1 MTKKGNKRT
10 KGVISSME
18 HELNVQARLGKTKSN
33 RRSLREKGMVPA
45 VVYGKNVG
53 SIAIAVSAAEMRK
66 ILNEAGSNALISM
79 NIDENGKTNKYKV
92 LVKAIQR
99 DPLRRDLIHI
109 DYHQVSMK
117 DKVHATVPVLLEGT
131 PPGLSAGGILT
142 PLMRRVEV
150 ECLADRIPESISVD
164 ISGLEIGDVL
174 TVADLKL
181 LDGVK
186 ILDDREVPVVT
197 VVAERQEVEEETPVE
212 EESEDKVEE
221 TETEATS

>member
-1 MTKKGNKRT
+1 MTNKGNNRT
-10 KGVISSME
+10 KGVVSSME
-18 HELNVQARLGKTKSN
+18 HELNVQARVDKTKSN

-79 NIDENGKTNKYKV
+79 KIDENGKTNKYKV

-99 DPLRRDLIHI
+99 DPLRRNLVHI

-117 DKVHATVPVLLEGT
+117 DKVHANVPVLLEGT
-131 PPGLSAGGILT
+131 PRGLIAGGVLT

-150 ECLADRIPESISVD
+150 ECLADRIPESITVD

-174 TVADLKL
+174 TVADLEL
-181 LDGVK
+181 PDGVK
-186 ILDDREVPVVT
+186 ILDDLEVPVVT
-197 VVAERQEVEEETPVE
+197 VVAERQEVEEVTPVE

>member
-1 MTKKGNKRT
+1 
-10 KGVISSME
+10 
-18 HELNVQARLGKTKSN
+18 
-33 RRSLREKGMVPA
+33 MVPA

-79 NIDENGKTNKYKV
+79 KIDENGKTNKYKV

-99 DPLRRDLIHI
+99 DPLRRNLVHI

-117 DKVHATVPVLLEGT
+117 DKVHANVPVLLEGT
-131 PPGLSAGGILT
+131 PRGLIAGGVLT

-150 ECLADRIPESISVD
+150 ECLADRIPESITVD

-174 TVADLKL
+174 TVADLEL
-181 LDGVK
+181 PDGVK
-186 ILDDREVPVVT
+186 ILDDLEVPVVT
-197 VVAERQEVEEETPVE
+197 VVAERQEVEEVTPVE